1 MTISLEGIPLPKD
14 LEWQDEFDWNPVRQA
29 TDRSLTGKLMID
41 EAIKV
46 GGRPMT
52 LFGGANACW
61 VPRSTITALF
71 ALTETPGLEMTLSY
85 HGTDHTVIWNRE
97 NGPPIDANQVTRI
110 MNPGP
115 NHKYYFTLRL
125 MEVA

>member
-1 MTISLEGIPLPKD
+1 MTISLNGITLPKD

-29 TDRSLTGKLMID
+29 SDRSLTGKLMID
-41 EAIKV
+41 EAGKV
-46 GGRPMT
+46 GGRPIT
-52 LFGGANACW
+52 LYGGPNACW

-71 ALTETPGLEMTLSY
+71 ALTATPGLQMTLSY
-85 HGTDHTVIWNRE
+85 HGTDYTVMWNRA
-97 NGPPIDANQVTRI
+97 NGVPIEARPVQRI

-115 NHKYYFTLRL
+115 AHKYHFTLRL